1 MAGSAWK
8 PDEEARFLEELA
20 QGLEIIEITKRHGRT
35 IGAIE
40 SRQRHMAAAFY
51 QYGNLSVE
59 EISKKLA
66 IPDKVVR
73 LALVK
78 RGLMGKQTRDMGT
91 QTEEQVRKAGTKF
104 EEIRQMWEH
113 GRPWCV
119 TTETAEI
126 GSLVIRGP
134 DGTKRGRITKI
145 FDDCEIVKVL
155 WSGGTS
161 DVVARIGFD
170 GIFELYFA
178 PTEARTR
185 ICGS

>member
-8 PDEEARFLEELA
+8 PEEEARFTEELG
-20 QGLEIIEITKRHGRT
+20 QGLAISEIAKRHGRT
-35 IGAIE
+35 IGAIA
-40 SRQRHMAAAFY
+40 SRQRHMAAEFY
-51 QYGNLSVE
+51 QYGNLSVS
-59 EISKKLA
+59 EISKKLK
-66 IPDKVVR
+66 ITDKVVND
-73 LALVK
+73 ALLR
-78 RGLMGKQTRDMGT
+78 RGLMSRRTRDMGT

-113 GRPWCV
+113 GRPRCV

-126 GSLVIRGP
+126 GALVIRGP
-134 DGTKRGRITKI
+134 DGTTKGRITKI

-155 WSGGTS
+155 WTGGSS
-161 DVVARIGFD
+161 DVLARIGFD